1 MNLLI
6 FGKTGQDNRI
16 PLISD
21 KEPWHPG
28 ESGVNFLYADLSAS
42 TKVNFG
48 VGQ

>member
-1 MNLLI
+1 
-6 FGKTGQDNRI
+6 
-16 PLISD
+16 LISD
-21 KEPWHPG
+21 KESWHPG